1 MEEDIIYIGPD
12 DASNDKEEMSMDI
25 FSSSDTEDNT
35 DVKKPNDSNL
45 SKDIFDISDVEV
57 VDEDSDIEI
66 ISPKKKARKD
76 SDKENIVDEFDSI
89 EIISPVK
96 KESKPFFIPPDPN
109 KPKQDLSPYLKKPTL
124 SKDKKIRI
132 TTPIKKK
139 SAKEEEKKTV
149 KKNLTKALLGTH
161 AVNTD
166 AKPKSG
172 QTKID
177 SHFKSKTDKKKD
189 VIVERSATP
198 PALRPPVTSREH
210 RTPSPPQRRPGR
222 SASPE
227 YSPLPAHIAEKLKAA
242 LESPGFQARKH
253 TALTTVLE
261 RAKQQAALKP
271 RSPPTPPRYWDLDVP
286 SREEQIKLGYVIET
300 DSPLIQQNMN
310 VPNLDKFKKS
320 YEEQLKK
327 YQTIEKERE
336 NIIVKRQQLEAQLTE
351 NNLEMD
357 LLEPGTNIFKLN
369 TVNKRLEYINDE
381 INRCEKSLDDV
392 TKRLA
397 TSREAVDSAMKG
409 LQALIAKGS

>member
-1 MEEDIIYIGPD
+1 MEEDIIYIEPHD
-12 DASNDKEEMSMDI
+12 TSNDKEEMSMDI
-25 FSSSDTEDNT
+25 FASSDTEDNT

-45 SKDIFDISDVEV
+45 SKDIFDISDDEV

-66 ISPKKKARKD
+66 ISPKKKARKE

-96 KESKPFFIPPDPN
+96 KESKPFFIPPNPN
-109 KPKQDLSPYLKKPTL
+109 KPKQNLSPYLKKPTL

-132 TTPIKKK
+132 TTPVKKK

-189 VIVERSATP
+189 VIVSFSILLTFNHIFDFQAKSSTTP
-198 PALRPPVTSREH
+198 PPLRPSVTSREH
-210 RTPSPPQRRPGR
+210 RTPSPPQRRQGR

-242 LESPGFQARKH
+242 LESPGFQRRKH

-271 RSPPTPPRYWDLDVP
+271 RCKFSRALMNGYECACCKDHYDAMGLEGEERREYVNRVSKHRGFEQAPPTPPRYWDLDVP

-300 DSPLIQQNMN
+300 DSPL
-310 VPNLDKFKKS
+310 FK
-320 YEEQLKK
+320 
-327 YQTIEKERE
+327 
-336 NIIVKRQQLEAQLTE
+336 
-351 NNLEMD
+351 
-357 LLEPGTNIFKLN
+357 
-369 TVNKRLEYINDE
+369 
-381 INRCEKSLDDV
+381 
-392 TKRLA
+392 TKH
-397 TSREAVDSAMKG
+397 
-409 LQALIAKGS
+409 